1 MQDIILYEDDDI
13 LVVNKPATLPTQADK
28 TGDTSLIE
36 ILAKHCQT
44 ELFLIHRLDRVAS
57 GLVVFAKKSSV
68 TADLSA
74 QFKDKNTDKRYYAI
88 VEKRPELDHAHLTH
102 FLLKNS
108 KTNTS
113 KAFLE
118 EKKEAKRAEL
128 AYILRGVS
136 DRYFLL
142 DITLFTGRHHQIRA
156 QLATIGCPI
165 KGDVKYGARRSNA
178 NRAIHLHAY
187 QLGFMHPVSKEKL
200 LFKCLPDRADNLWRV
215 FEPYINNQNL

>member
-1 MQDIILYEDDDI
+1 MQDIILYQDVDI
-13 LVVNKPATLPTQADK
+13 IVVNKPATLPTQPDT
-28 TGDTSLIE
+28 TGDSSLLEQIAVYLQE
-36 ILAKHCQT
+36 DLY
-44 ELFLIHRLDRVAS
+44 LVHRLDRVAS

-68 TADLSA
+68 AAHLSA
-74 QFKDKNTDKRYYAI
+74 QFKDKKTDKRYYAI
-88 VEKRPELDHAHLTH
+88 VEKRPEIDHAHLTH
-102 FLLKNS
+102 FILKNS

-113 KAFLE
+113 KAIVE
-118 EKKEAKRAEL
+118 EKMDAKRAEL

-156 QLATIGCPI
+156 QLAAIGCPI

-187 QLGFMHPVSKEKL
+187 QLGFTHPVSNEKL
-200 LFKCLPDRADNLWRV
+200 LFKCLPDLTDNLWRA
-215 FEPYINNQNL
+215 FTL